1 MKNFNSPHNANLSM
15 TLSNDSFA
23 VNRVVSTYP
32 SNGVILGSSTL
43 KAELASTYS
52 SSTNLRS
59 TSDSYYSDSIFTVDH
74 SNPYPDLIYVKI
86 DNSIFNLDLNIKVIE
101 YYVLLTY
108 LVITNPNLR
117 LHIRGIVKLLD
128 NRLGYKLSKN
138 TVNKYNSILIDAG
151 LLTIQA
157 SNGLIILG
165 LANKANRGELIR
177 SYPIEANTY
186 LAPRS
191 NFTNF
196 FPLLWDRLRISLKQ
210 VNVRGVV
217 AKGDYILE
225 HYFASKNFSY
235 IENQNT
241 TYKYKFKSL
250 VITKDLKISRTT
262 YYSKLNSLI
271 KSKAL
276 KVIDKL
282 IKVTKTTTNPITKT
296 VSSKF
301 TSTLTYINTTRIQV
315 INFVAP
321 KLKELRLAS
330 LNRAFIAAQVRKT
343 KQDQLRLKGIHNSR
357 FYHTGLLGEYM
368 IKYNVNYSKFM
379 HTIDPELALQTIEQL
394 EHNYHKHG
402 KTINARL
409 ISAALRGG
417 WGS

>member
-1 MKNFNSPHNANLSM
+1 MPNSKAHHNANLSM

-32 SNGVILGSSTL
+32 SNGVVFGSCPL
-43 KAELASTYS
+43 KAELASTIT

-59 TSDSYYSDSIFTVDH
+59 SFDSVVKSFYTDSIFTVDH
-74 SNPYPDLIYVKI
+74 SNPYPDLVYVKI
-86 DNSIFNLDLNIKVIE
+86 DNSIFDLDLNIKVIE

-117 LHIRGIVKLLD
+117 LHIRGVVKLLN

-138 TVNKYNSILIDAG
+138 TVHKYNSILIDSG
-151 LLTIQA
+151 LLTIQG

-165 LANKANRGELIR
+165 LANKANQGEIIR
-177 SYPIEANTY
+177 SLDIETNIY

-196 FPLLWDRLRISLKQ
+196 FPLLWDRLRFNLKQ
-210 VNVRGVV
+210 VNVRGVI

-241 TYKYKFKSL
+241 SYKYKFRSL
-250 VITKDLKISRTT
+250 VIAKDLKISRTT
-262 YYSKLNSLI
+262 YYSKLRSLI
-271 KSKAL
+271 KAKAL
-276 KVIDKL
+276 KVKDKV
-282 IKVTKTTTNPITKT
+282 IRSINNIVT
-296 VSSKF
+296 SA
-301 TSTLTYINTTRIQV
+301 LTYINTARIQV

-321 KLKELRLAS
+321 QLKELRLAS
-330 LNRAFIAAQVRKT
+330 LNRAFIAAQVKKT
-343 KQDQLRLKGIHNSR
+343 KQDQLRIKGIHNSR

-368 IKYNVNYSKFM
+368 VKYNVNYSKFM
-379 HTIDPELALQTIEQL
+379 HTIDPEVALQTIEQL
-394 EHNYHKHG
+394 EYNYLKRG
-402 KTINARL
+402 RTINARL

-417 WGS
+417 WGW